1 MKELSEKTLKE
12 LDEYFQDVIVS
23 QVSENELKRKIAFK
37 WIPKAENNILGF
49 VYLFAACLV
58 VVLGL
63 RGLGDQMPIDFLKDA
78 SGRLN
83 IWIIVTA
90 LAVEFIAIL
99 LLALTMFFKPE
110 EIHSLVHE
118 FRKTKGSADGD
129 GVDQVVKDILSL
141 NGKSKSNSTVDEELE
156 NKMIIEKG
164 LKDILEKLSVS
175 SNKQVNK

>member
-1 MKELSEKTLKE
+1 VRELSEKTLNE
-12 LDEYFQDVIVS
+12 LDQYFHDVIVS

-49 VYLFAACLV
+49 VYFFAACLV

-63 RGLGDQMPIDFLKDA
+63 RGLGDQMPFDFLKDA

-83 IWIIVTA
+83 IWIIVIA

-99 LLALTMFFKPE
+99 LLAFTMFFKPE

-118 FRKTKGSADGD
+118 FRRTKGIGNRD
-129 GVDQVVKDILSL
+129 GVDQIVKDILLL
-141 NGKSKSNSTVDEELE
+141 NGKSNTVTTVDEELE
-156 NKMIIEKG
+156 NKMIVEKG
-164 LKDILEKLSVS
+164 LREIFEKLSVF
-175 SNKQVNK
+175 SNKQSNK